1 MKNID
6 GYTLKNI
13 NKLASSVDAI
23 AISEIWK
30 HYPLTDWEI
39 SKKNTQRNRFLWK
52 RINQNPPWTCVSPTP
67 GQAGSSQQ
75 EIEFSNGRSDFSRIF
90 FKTFQSLIVL
100 IIITLINLELIIFS
114 ILTIDSLTIL
124 MISNSDYHCYNS
136 MTIIMISSGDN
147 WSAVAVVA
155 PTLDVDP
162 RVTVLCA
169 RLHYLVIMV

>member
-1 MKNID
+1 MF
-6 GYTLKNI
+6 LL
-13 NKLASSVDAI
+13 NKLASLVDAI

-30 HYPLTDWEI
+30 HYPLTDWKI
-39 SKKNTQRNRFLWK
+39 SKKPPKGIDFYERELIKIPHELVYPPLLGKREVLNRKLNFQMED
-52 RINQNPPWTCVSPTP
+52 RI
-67 GQAGSSQQ
+67 SQ
-75 EIEFSNGRSDFSRIF
+75 EFSSKHFNHI
-90 FKTFQSLIVL
+90 IVL

-147 WSAVAVVA
+147 WSAIAVVA
-155 PTLDVDP
+155 STLDVDP

-169 RLHYLVIMV
+169 RLHHLVIMV